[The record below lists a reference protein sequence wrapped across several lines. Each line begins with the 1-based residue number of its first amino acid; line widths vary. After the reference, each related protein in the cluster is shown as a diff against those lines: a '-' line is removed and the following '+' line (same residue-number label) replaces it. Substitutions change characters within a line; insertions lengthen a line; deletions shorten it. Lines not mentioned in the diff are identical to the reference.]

1 MERNSMRAALK
12 VLGMLVLPVVLS
24 AQGSYALDPHFV
36 RIKGFR
42 DPVRLDT
49 TVVWHPVSGPAA
61 ATMRNLVAVLDS
73 LKIPRE
79 VTDTVK
85 GRVHHAGFIVRSRLA
100 GLPISRSF
108 RCGNGPTG
116 EYADVWRV
124 NIAYT
129 LYVVPDGSN
138 SSVGLGSIAGASD
151 IEGASK
157 PSVQCATTGG
167 LLTQLTRI
175 LEQKSVR

>member
-1 MERNSMRAALK
+1 MRSAVAI
-12 VLGMLVLPVVLS
+12 LGLLLLPVSLS
-24 AQGSYALDPHFV
+24 AQSAALDPQFV

-42 DPVRLDT
+42 DRVRLDT
-49 TVVWHPVSGPAA
+49 TVIWRPVSGPAA
-61 ATMRNLVAVLDS
+61 TTMRNLVALLDS
-73 LKIPRE
+73 LKVPRE

-85 GRVHHAGFIVRSRLA
+85 GRVLHEGFVVRSRLA

-124 NIAYT
+124 NVAYVV
-129 LYVVPDGSN
+129 YVVPDGTN
-138 SSVGLGSIAGASD
+138 SSVGLGSVAGASD

-157 PSVQCATTGG
+157 PAVQCATTGG

-175 LEQKSVR
+175 LEQKAQQ